1 MATVKFHHFGHSFPK
16 RLFRYM
22 QDTGLTVANIINP
35 PDSCELFID
44 GYSGLTYNK
53 IFLDPSR
60 FLQRIKRNNCSEHP
74 IDVLNIDLGTNDL
87 CNPEIKVSDL
97 VNSAVSF
104 INLLEQEGIT
114 PKYIVFLSVIQR
126 SHISRANQVT
136 VACFNHRAKKF
147 NAALS
152 RELKTNHSNVF
163 MFAQDRVNFPKYL
176 EDGVHFTNEG
186 RRKYA
191 RSLRRMMYRFKHKF
205 LGSE

>member
-1 MATVKFHHFGHSFPK
+1 MATIKFHYFGHSFPK

-22 QDTGLTVANIINP
+22 QDTGLSVANIINS
-35 PDSCELFID
+35 PDLCELFID

-74 IDVLNIDLGTNDL
+74 IDVLSIDLGTNDL
-87 CNPEIKVSDL
+87 CNPETKVSDL

-104 INLLEQEGIT
+104 INLLDQEGIT

-126 SHISRANQVT
+126 SHIVEL
-136 VACFNHRAKKF
+136 NHHAKKF

-163 MFAQDRVNFPKYL
+163 MFAQDRIDFPKYL

-191 RSLRRMMYRFKHKF
+191 EVCA
-205 LGSE
+205 G